1 VSTSLKAIKAVATT
15 SGVIAICMVCAVYV
29 CTIAMDTTKA
39 SFWQHLKVMK
49 DKGGE
54 NKYKKN
60 KKNKGAKK
68 NDKKYKEVDKPIYIP

>member
-1 VSTSLKAIKAVATT
+1 
-15 SGVIAICMVCAVYV
+15 
-29 CTIAMDTTKA
+29 
-39 SFWQHLKVMK
+39 MK

-68 NDKKYKEVDKPIYIP
+68 NDKKYKEVDKPIYIPWMSRTEDTHLCFLLHRALILWHFFIILSREKYK